1 MGFTED
7 IPVLNAKVK
16 IFDEE
21 LGLKDVAY
29 VSKRSIY
36 LDDKEKGSIDISN
49 EDIVSAI
56 TKTFDDVLTKMTQLA
71 DLVDQRN
78 SVYERARAIN
88 ENGTLPTENLEGPLD
103 LQTHLIDSP
112 NSLWH
117 TDETGAMIFESADG
131 ESAFKITG
139 EGLMI
144 AHEMVAGE
152 WNWESVLDG
161 NGISAGGISGGYLD
175 PELIEEGAFTIDK
188 FSDEFRTQYYQ
199 DEQKIELTAQQTDA
213 NERVLNAAGLS
224 VDANGVIVY
233 ADDVANGL
241 GSRFSQT
248 AQAISLKVAKGDVAT
263 QLTVEMGNV
272 SISNGNLV
280 VDGYIKT
287 EALYSSIGALDHVY
301 IKALNADSVTSDTY
315 WVNETIPLHTAIR
328 SIAVDNNAPY
338 GKIGFT
344 YKYCNS
350 DDTYSINFNI
360 ADTQYFIDEVS
371 AAYERGKSDAQ
382 PTIGDPYIN
391 NPDAGYIR
399 AAVKVNGSTYY
410 GSTIKLTNDRIS
422 DWGGPIT

>member
-21 LGLKDVAY
+21 LGLKDIAY
-29 VSKRSIY
+29 VSKRIIY

-199 DEQKIELTAQQTDA
+199 DEQKIELTAQQTNLNGA
-213 NERVLNAAGLS
+213 VLKAAGLS
-224 VDANGVIVY
+224 VDPNGVIVY
-233 ADDVANGL
+233 SNDAVNGI
-241 GSRFSQT
+241 GSRFNVQ
-248 AQAISLKVAKGDVAT
+248 ADAISARVEKGDVAT

-280 VDGYIKT
+280 VDGYIQSD
-287 EALYSSIGALDHVY
+287 ALYSSIAALDNVY
-301 IKALNADSVTSDTY
+301 IKSLFVDGISSSGGY

-328 SIAVDNNAPY
+328 SIAVDDNAPY

-344 YKYCNS
+344 YK
-350 DDTYSINFNI
+350 
-360 ADTQYFIDEVS
+360 
-371 AAYERGKSDAQ
+371 
-382 PTIGDPYIN
+382 
-391 NPDAGYIR
+391 
-399 AAVKVNGSTYY
+399 
-410 GSTIKLTNDRIS
+410 
-422 DWGGPIT
+422 